1 MNGDPYE
8 QVDVTD
14 LSVHRCVRHETEYF
28 GSLSRGIAYLS

>member
-14 LSVHRCVRHETEYF
+14 LSVHCCVRHEPDYP
-28 GSLSRGIAYLS
+28 GSLSRGTAYLS